1 MNKTYLIT
9 GSAGFIG
16 YHVAK
21 HLLDSGA
28 RVVGVDDFNDYYD
41 QSLKESRNDLLKAN
55 NNFKVYRGSI
65 SDVNLIK
72 KIFQE
77 NTFDIVCHLAAQ
89 AGVRYSIKNPY
100 TYIDSNIVGF
110 TNVINEAKNAGV
122 KNFIYASSSSVYGVQ
137 EKTPFFEDFD
147 TNKPISL
154 YAATKKANEVIAHSY
169 HHLFGM
175 NCTGLRFFTVY
186 GPWGRPDMAMFS
198 FTKAI
203 LAGEAIQVFNN
214 GEMLRDFTYIDDVV
228 SGVVKACEKCYPF
241 EIFNIGNHNPVKL
254 SYMIELLEKELA
266 KESVKEFLPVQPG
279 DVLSTFS
286 DIKKSKELLGWTPA
300 VSIEDGVKKFIEW
313 YKNYYL

>member
-16 YHVAK
+16 YHMAK

>member
-16 YHVAK
+16 YHMAK

-300 VSIEDGVKKFIEW
+300 VSIEDGVK
-313 YKNYYL
+313 